1 MKKIIYLLIFS
12 SFASIYGQN
21 SFNDYAKFYPI
32 GDNSNIRLLTSY
44 TLQETILFE
53 ANPLLRLSFYN
64 NFTKGL
70 LNKDTHTQ
78 AWYLSFKPQL
88 RMYTDNSLPIK
99 TPTYRVFFGTQH
111 FYNVTDETSK
121 KLLGFS
127 LESGHYS
134 NGQSGCAFSE
144 DFADETSEC
153 DAIYTTINS
162 STNLSEILN
171 RRSGNFSTNL
181 TKIILNYRTYTLNNN
196 SLPEKSHSISLG
208 YTLYHDK
215 FLGVGSFGGYSD
227 EDITIYG
234 KHRFIGEYEFMTV
247 FNKNTE
253 KRYTLKQKIEYIN
266 NPHNSVEPLR
276 LETLLSIY
284 LFPKSKSLGLLFSYI
299 YGHDNYN
306 YRFLDSGS
314 QMSIGVTWDQF
325 PSFALKGLKEID

>member
-1 MKKIIYLLIFS
+1 MKKIIYLLILG
-12 SFASIYGQN
+12 SFASIYGQK

-32 GDNSNIRLLTSY
+32 GDDPNIRLLTSY
-44 TLQETILFE
+44 TKQEAILFE

-64 NFTKGL
+64 NFMKGL
-70 LNKDTHTQ
+70 LNENKHTQ
-78 AWYLSFKPQL
+78 AWYISFKPQL
-88 RMYTDNSLPIK
+88 RMYTDNSLPVK
-99 TPTYRVFFGTQH
+99 TPSYRTFIGTQH
-111 FYNVTDETSK
+111 LYSINVDDEISK
-121 KLLGFS
+121 KFWGFS

-144 DFADETSEC
+144 DFSDGTSEC
-153 DAIYTTINS
+153 DNVYSTINS

-181 TKIILNYRTYTLNNN
+181 TKIVLNYRTYILDDDF
-196 SLPEKSHSISLG
+196 LPKQSHSINFG

-215 FLGVGSFGGYSD
+215 FLGVGDFGGYSN

-234 KHRFIGEYEFMTV
+234 KHRFIGEYEIMNV
-247 FNKNTE
+247 FKKNTE
-253 KRYTLKQKIEYIN
+253 KRYTVKQKIEFIT

-276 LETLLSIY
+276 LETMLSIY
-284 LFPKSKSLGLLFSYI
+284 PFPKSKSLGILFSYI

-314 QMSIGVTWDQF
+314 QISIGITWSQF
-325 PSFALKGLKEID
+325 PPFTLKIL